1 MLLAVAL
8 NPRRNGLDIRRCRK
22 EVKQLRAGSLPSG
35 GECWR
40 GADPGAGQRAGGAQN
55 ALQLQGFNGP
65 RAREAA
71 GAKAAGAKAGGH
83 MSRASGRCP
92 GMLVD

>member
-8 NPRRNGLDIRRCRK
+8 NPRRSGLDIRRCRK
-22 EVKQLRAGSLPSG
+22 EVKQLRTGSLPSG
-35 GECWR
+35 GECWS

-55 ALQLQGFNGP
+55 TLQLQGFNGP

-71 GAKAAGAKAGGH
+71 GAKAGGH
-83 MSRASGRCP
+83 RSRASGRCP